1 MFWLSGGITFLFLCH
16 GAALPPPCDSE
27 IYCTGELLRQ
37 VQMAKLFDDNK
48 AFVDMKL
55 TAAPDIVL
63 DAFSNLTQRFPNGT
77 VPPSALQVFVNTY
90 FANSGKEFEP
100 WSPPDWH
107 DKPKLL
113 SKISDPKLRTWAEE
127 LHGLWKSLG
136 RKISNDVRDN
146 PQMYSMIYCPYPGI
160 VPGGRFTE
168 FYYWDSYWVLNG
180 LILSEMME
188 TARGMIQNFLHMV
201 DRYGFVPN
209 GGRIYYERRSQPPF
223 LPLMVESYYEATKD
237 VEFLRKALPMLENEY
252 SFWMENRSIVV
263 EVNSVKHVMNR
274 YYVQVGQPRPE
285 SYTHDAELAEGL
297 PAEAQ
302 EKLWTELKAGA
313 ESGWDFSSRWY
324 INNLGQNN
332 GSFGDTRTSS
342 ILPVDLNALICRNE
356 RVLATF
362 HRILGDEERARVY
375 DSAVSSRLKAIES
388 VLWDAEKGAWFD
400 YNLLS
405 RTRNSAFYPTN
416 LSPLWARCY
425 SQPEMG
431 QQALQYLRG
440 SGALDYPNG
449 VPTSLSQSG
458 QQWDMPNAWPPLQH
472 MLIEGLSQLDSSD
485 AKDLAS
491 DLAQQWIR
499 TNWLA
504 YVKYDAMFEK
514 YDVSGDG
521 KPGGGG
527 EYEVQLGF
535 GWTNGAALQLLD
547 QYGNKLTSGGSVL
560 GSGLLI
566 GLIYPIVNVISYYVP
581 FW

>member
-1 MFWLSGGITFLFLCH
+1 MFWLCGGITFLFICH
-16 GAALPPPCDSE
+16 GAALLPPCDSK

-37 VQMAKLFDDNK
+37 IQMAKLFGDNK

-63 DAFSNLTQRFPNGT
+63 GAFSNLTQRFRYGT
-77 VPPSALQVFVNTY
+77 VPPSDLRVFVNTY
-90 FANSGKEFEP
+90 FVNSGKEFEQ

-113 SKISDPKLRTWAEE
+113 SKISDPKLRSWAEE
-127 LHGLWKSLG
+127 LHSLWKSLG
-136 RKISNDVRDN
+136 RKISIDVRDS

-160 VPGGRFTE
+160 VPGGRFNE

-223 LPLMVESYYEATKD
+223 LPLMVESYYEATED
-237 VEFLRKALPMLENEY
+237 VDFLKKALPMLENEY
-252 SFWMENRSIVV
+252 NFWMKNRSIVV

-302 EKLWTELKAGA
+302 EKLWTELKAAA

-324 INNLGQNN
+324 INNLGQNS
-332 GSFGDTRTSS
+332 GSFRDTRTSS
-342 ILPVDLNALICRNE
+342 IVPVDLNALICRNE

-362 HRILGDEERARVY
+362 HRILGDEERALKY
-375 DSAVSSRLKAIES
+375 DNAVSFRLKAIES
-388 VLWDAEKGAWFD
+388 VLWDAKKGAWFD

-405 RTRNSAFYPTN
+405 RTKNSAFYTTN

-472 MLIEGLSQLDSSD
+472 MLIEGLSELDSVD
-485 AKDLAS
+485 AKDLAF
-491 DLAQQWIR
+491 DLAQQWIQ

-514 YDVSGDG
+514 YDVSGDN

-535 GWTNGAALQLLD
+535 GWTNGVALQLLD
-547 QYGNKLTSGGSVL
+547 QYGNKLSSAGSVL
-560 GSGLLI
+560 GSGLQI
-566 GLIYPIVNVISYYVP
+566 GLIYTIANVIFYHAP
-581 FW
+581 F